1 MYELFLILRGAAI
14 GLLLLLFVFLL
25 TRYRQLY
32 VGKLLAA
39 LILCLCGYLL
49 APLVPQGSTVL
60 LKICTAPAEATPL
73 VFLLAALAIFEE
85 HKRPDR
91 GLLVFGVIFIL
102 LALLRSPL
110 AANGASELT
119 QAIVFYGPH
128 LVKIGFVALAMA
140 VVSRHWRSDLVE
152 GRRTLRAFLVPV
164 VGTYMSLVL
173 LVELYI
179 GMAEA
184 PLWLEALHS
193 LGVATVALVFVVLFV
208 GLEESDFLPLPLPLD
223 ADNPALDAAD
233 QGDIETLREAMEQQH
248 RYREM
253 SLTIRSLAAQLNIP
267 EHRLRVLV
275 NRALGYRNFSDF
287 LNQYRVADAVRRFRD
302 PNCTRLPILT
312 IAMDAGYRSMTTFN
326 KAFKSLEGLTPTE
339 FRQQARQNL
348 QKAD

>member
-32 VGKLLAA
+32 VGKLLAG

-49 APLVPQGSTVL
+49 APLVPQGSAVL

-91 GLLVFGVIFIL
+91 GLLVFGVIFIM

-164 VGTYMSLVL
+164 VGVYMSLVL

-208 GLEESDFLPLPLPLD
+208 GLQESDFLPLPRNSPAVGLD
-223 ADNPALDAAD
+223 AMD
-233 QGDIETLREAMEQQH
+233 QRDIEILRDAMEQQH

-275 NRALGYRNFSDF
+275 NRALGYRNFSGF
-287 LNQYRVADAVRRFRD
+287 LNQYRVADAVRRFLD
-302 PNCTRLPILT
+302 PDCTRLPILT

-339 FRQQARQNL
+339 FRQQARQNP